1 MSARAAVGLLILSLS
16 AGGSDAPRVH
26 LRQPRTGWT
35 RQRLIAVQGSVS
47 DRHITTARVS
57 LNGVDRPINVHS
69 GRFEVKLVVPPG
81 ENTLEVA
88 ARNQAGVGRDSVS
101 FYADV
106 PPTDVLV
113 MLSWDTNETD
123 LDLHVTDPAGEE
135 CYYGHR
141 HTAAGGALE
150 VDDTDGFGPEIFAQ
164 VRATPGT
171 YRVGVAYY
179 AAAEEPTPTTAIVQV
194 FVRQGTSAER
204 RYRYQAVL
212 NREGDEVELGAFQV
226 DPLSP

>member
-1 MSARAAVGLLILSLS
+1 MALIARSVGLGQVRGQARRSS
-16 AGGSDAPRVH
+16 RREHPGGGGPQPGRGREGLGELLRRCPTHRRPGDALVGH
-26 LRQPRTGWT
+26 
-35 RQRLIAVQGSVS
+35 QRDGSGPAC
-47 DRHITTARVS
+47 DRS
-57 LNGVDRPINVHS
+57 
-69 GRFEVKLVVPPG
+69 
-81 ENTLEVA
+81 
-88 ARNQAGVGRDSVS
+88 
-101 FYADV
+101 
-106 PPTDVLV
+106 
-113 MLSWDTNETD
+113 
-123 LDLHVTDPAGEE
+123 AGEE